1 VGVELPS
8 HGLTP
13 ILYDNIN
20 TIRMKRF
27 FSIFSCLLLLL
38 LGGLNIANAEPV
50 MTVTMD
56 DTHLVPGNEYVLSL
70 NLKNDDKVS
79 GMIQADITL
88 PEGLEWLSTSKMDLF
103 KPTARCSSDAFVMSS
118 YIKLRGSMEF
128 VMPFGS
134 IEAGSGTF
142 ATITVKCTDALAK
155 KSKIKLTNV
164 KVNGSTALADDSITV
179 KNASLLPNLL
189 LTIDPDPVA
198 IVPGAIKK
206 LAVNLENEQLY
217 YKGEKDAI
225 NNLQFDVVMPD
236 GTALLTY
243 DDADDAIELNSARLA
258 RSHGVTVV
266 KQREEKN
273 TYRVMMT
280 SMVLGTIKGNSGT
293 LFWLKMKATDELAD
307 KSAFKVTHEVF
318 SSKGGVA
325 YNPEINSERLD
336 EDIAN
341 MHNNFEVP
349 IIKVGSVIDENA
361 DNDFS
366 TIDGQKLDVSLT
378 RTFKK
383 DGWNSLVLPFALTS
397 AEVEAAFGTD
407 AKVAY
412 FTNDQAN
419 TIELNT
425 TSTKDIAAN
434 TPVLVKTTTD
444 VKNPIFTGRTIV
456 APVADGPVVSGAKG
470 INFVGSYAG
479 SVTLTTDD
487 YFVAG
492 TNLWRSAGKTTM
504 AATRAYFKDTSASAK
519 SKNIRLVID
528 GNENVVTA
536 IDGVAVSGSSAKGA
550 VYSLTGQKV
559 ADSLKTSPQIPAGL
573 YIVNGKKVIIK

>member
-1 VGVELPS
+1 
-8 HGLTP
+8 
-13 ILYDNIN
+13 
-20 TIRMKRF
+20 MKRL

-38 LGGLNIANAEPV
+38 LGGLNNANAQPT
-50 MTVTMD
+50 MTISLEN
-56 DTHLVPGNEYVLSL
+56 THLTPSNEYVLSL
-70 NLKNDDKVS
+70 NLKNDDKVN
-79 GMIQADITL
+79 GQIQADITL

-103 KPTARCSSDAFVMSS
+103 KPTARCSSDAFVMST
-118 YIKLRGSMEF
+118 YNKLRGSMQF
-128 VMPFGS
+128 VMPWGS
-134 IEAGSGTF
+134 VGAGSGTF

-164 KVNGSTALADDSITV
+164 KVNGSAALADDSITV

-189 LTIDPDPVA
+189 LTIDPDPIA

-217 YKGEKDAI
+217 SKGNKDAI

-243 DDADDAIELNSARLA
+243 DDADDAIELNSDRLA

-318 SSKGGVA
+318 ASKEGVA

-349 IIKVGSVIDENA
+349 IIKVGNVIDENA

-366 TIDGQKLDVSLT
+366 SIDGKKLDVALT

-397 AEVEAAFGTD
+397 AEVEAVFGTD

-412 FTNDQAN
+412 FTNNQAN

-444 VKNPIFTGRTIV
+444 VKNPIFIGRTIV
-456 APVADGPVVSGAKG
+456 APVAGGPVVSGANG

-492 TNLWRSAGKTTM
+492 TNLWRSAGKTAM

-528 GNENVVTA
+528 GNENVITA
-536 IDGVAVSGSSAKGA
+536 IDGVAVSGSFAKGA

-559 ADSLKTSPQIPAGL
+559 ADSLKTCPQIPAGL